1 MSYNPSSPAASCLP
15 CLLLLSFFPMELVV
29 SYLPWLQIGLSV
41 LLIAA
46 ILLQHTGAGL
56 GGAFGG
62 TETAGYTTRRG
73 FERFLF
79 IATIV
84 LAVLFAASA
93 FLALVV

>member
-1 MSYNPSSPAASCLP
+1 
-15 CLLLLSFFPMELVV
+15 MEIVV
-29 SYLPWLQIGLSV
+29 AYLPIVQIGLSV

-79 IATIV
+79 LATIV
-84 LAVLFAASA
+84 LGILFAATA
-93 FLALVV
+93 FLALIV